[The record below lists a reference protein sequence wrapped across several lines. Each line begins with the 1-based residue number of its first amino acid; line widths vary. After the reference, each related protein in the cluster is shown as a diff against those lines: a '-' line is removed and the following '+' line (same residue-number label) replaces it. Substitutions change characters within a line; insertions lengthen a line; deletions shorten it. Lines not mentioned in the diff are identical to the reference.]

1 MPELPEVETIVRKL
15 TRGEPAEA
23 GLPTYPSLI
32 GTEITHAWGN
42 WHNSI
47 RPSIRAV
54 TRTLPGHRIE
64 SLGRRGKYIVLT
76 LQSGADASTR
86 YLVIH
91 LKMSGRIEVRETGYP
106 RHKHVHFT
114 CGFDTGYT
122 LHFHDAR
129 KFGRVYCVD
138 DLETVTGHLGP
149 EPLEPGFTLRRFR
162 PLIAKKTGGLKAL
175 LLNQSFI
182 AGVGNIYA
190 DEALWRARL
199 HPFSRAAELNGRQVA
214 ALHKAIRASLNDGL
228 KHNGAAIDWVYPE
241 GNYQNF
247 FRVYGRTGQP
257 CRRCRTPIEHT
268 LVGQR
273 STHFCP
279 QCQRL

>member
-42 WHNSI
+42 WQNSI

-54 TRTLPGHRIE
+54 THTLPGHRIE

-76 LQSGADASTR
+76 LRSGSNAAIR

-91 LKMSGRIEVRETGYP
+91 LKMSGRIEVYETGYP

-114 CGFDTGYT
+114 CDFDTGYT
-122 LHFHDAR
+122 LHFQDAR

-138 DLETVTGHLGP
+138 DLKTVTGHLGP
-149 EPLEPGFTLRRFR
+149 EPLEPGFTLRSFR

-199 HPFSRAAELNGRQVA
+199 HPFSRASDLDDNQVT
-214 ALHKAIRASLNDGL
+214 ALHKAIRAALNDGI

-257 CRRCRTPIEHT
+257 CRRCRTPIERT

-279 QCQRL
+279 QCQQL